1 MEHPTSSTSL
11 ARPDMSDAVD
21 RGPVQLFVTC
31 IVDVFYPD
39 VGRAV
44 VRVLEGRG
52 FTVEFPEDQTC
63 CGQPAF
69 NTGHRGEARS
79 MAEHTIRVLDATNGP
94 IVVPSGS
101 CTAMIIDHYKD
112 LFSDTPD
119 LVAAGHRV
127 ASRIHEFTQFLVDEI
142 GLDGIE
148 SAMTGTTTFHPSC
161 HGLRHLGLGGY
172 GEAVL
177 DEAGIERCDLA
188 GADECC
194 GFGGLFALE
203 MPGVS
208 ASIMDVKL
216 DNVTATG
223 ADTLVGYDMSCLM
236 HLSGG
241 LRRRGSEIEVR
252 HIAQVIAP
260 EDAE

>member
-1 MEHPTSSTSL
+1 MTDHPN
-11 ARPDMSDAVD
+11 

-31 IVDVFYPD
+31 IVDVFYPS

-44 VRVLEGRG
+44 VRVLESNG

-69 NTGHRGEARS
+69 NTGHHDEARS
-79 MAEHTIRVLDATNGP
+79 MAEHTVRVLAATEGP

-101 CTAMIIDHYKD
+101 CTAMVADHYAG
-112 LFSDTPD
+112 LFADDPD
-119 LVAAGHRV
+119 LLALGRGV

-142 GLDGIE
+142 GLDGVE
-148 SAMTGTTTFHPSC
+148 SAMTGTATFHPSC

-172 GEAVL
+172 GETVL
-177 DEAGIERCDLA
+177 DRAGVERCALS
-188 GADECC
+188 GAEECC

-203 MPGVS
+203 MPEVS
-208 ASIMDVKL
+208 SSIMDVKL
-216 DNVTATG
+216 DNIAATG

-241 LRRRGSEIEVR
+241 LRRSGSEIDVR
-252 HIAQVIAP
+252 HIAEVIAG
-260 EDAE
+260 EEVE